1 MQRLSGKEIG
11 EGAHLS
17 RGLRLKAEETCENQ
31 RGRHSDHSKRSYQK
45 LFFMKAT
52 DFFLSGLV
60 GGTMYLAK
68 KDRKNMKALGKMYV
82 PESEWLAS
90 FGVVCERKKV

>member
-1 MQRLSGKEIG
+1 
-11 EGAHLS
+11 
-17 RGLRLKAEETCENQ
+17 
-31 RGRHSDHSKRSYQK
+31 
-45 LFFMKAT
+45 MKAT